1 MLKKKITLQKN
12 NARFAEGGIRNK
24 NLYKKSF
31 NGHHKIKKNLINND
45 IPVTII
51 TATLNNARTLRS
63 TILSVLNQNYI
74 NIEYIIIDGGSTDGT
89 LEIIRE
95 FDHKIEY
102 WVSEPDD
109 GIYDAWNKG
118 IILARS
124 DWICFLGADDTYN
137 DDAITS
143 YINLLKVKD
152 NKNIQFISSKV
163 NLIKNLE
170 CIRTIGSSWNWKL
183 FSKSMN
189 VAHAGSFH
197 HISLFN
203 RYGLYDPS
211 FKICGDYEFLLRAR
225 SDLQA
230 EFLDKLTVN
239 MTIGGLSD
247 NLAAIIESE
256 KAKIKSGGRNIWLC
270 SLERFVA
277 TLKWK
282 LRKIL
287 WY

>member
-31 NGHHKIKKNLINND
+31 NVHHKIKKNLINND

-118 IILARS
+118 LILARS
-124 DWICFLGADDTYN
+124 DWISFLGADDTYK
-137 DDAITS
+137 DDAISS
-143 YINLLKVKD
+143 YINLLITKGND
-152 NKNIQFISSKV
+152 NIKFISSKV
-163 NLIKNLE
+163 NLIKNSKK
-170 CIRTIGSSWNWKL
+170 IRTIGSGWNWKL
-183 FSKSMN
+183 FRKFMN

-197 HISLFN
+197 HISLFD

-225 SDLQA
+225 SDLKA
-230 EFLDKLTVN
+230 RFLNKVTVN
-239 MTIGGLSD
+239 MMIAGLSD
-247 NLAAIIESE
+247 SLVAILESE

-270 SLERFVA
+270 RFETFVA
-277 TLKWK
+277 ILKWK